1 MQPGCPRGHDEGDEI
16 RDVLHLAVADDPCL
30 TAELRADF
38 CLGLPGPLDLGADA
52 PPLPL
57 GLDQGGMD
65 AVDPHAVLLA
75 EVGQALGEGGN
86 GGIDR
91 AADGETL
98 FRLASAGAGDRD
110 QRPVALL

>member
-1 MQPGCPRGHDEGDEI
+1 GEI
-16 RDVLHLAVADDPCL
+16 CAVLVLAVGDDSCL

-52 PPLPL
+52 PPLTL

-86 GGIDR
+86 GGVDR
-91 AADGETL
+91 TADGETL
-98 FRLASAGAGDRD
+98 FRLASTGAGDRD
-110 QRPVALL
+110 QRAAVLLQQRPGRAR